1 LERVHDKIVHL
12 DLRTQLEHP
21 PEERSGHLHL
31 LGETPSHCPSEK
43 PDLKFGL
50 VWERN
55 ENLLFLFLQMLLRDL
70 LSLRALPQKCWCGG
84 AQRVGGLQI
93 FDVDDG
99 LAQRGRRRHVRAHV
113 VDGGAEQASWGGC
126 PQVPQVPLEGEDR
139 DPALLMLV

>member
-1 LERVHDKIVHL
+1 VHDEIVHL

-21 PEERSGHLHL
+21 LEERSGHLHL

-55 ENLLFLFLQMLLRDL
+55 GNLLFLFLQMLLRDL

-84 AQRVGGLQI
+84 GHRGLEVCRSSMLMTVSRRGVVVAVSVPTRLVVGRSGPAWEDAPKCLR
-93 FDVDDG
+93 FPW
-99 LAQRGRRRHVRAHV
+99 RGRIGILH
-113 VDGGAEQASWGGC
+113 C
-126 PQVPQVPLEGEDR
+126 
-139 DPALLMLV
+139 